1 MTDPHI
7 REAARIVEA
16 AGNAR
21 PAVIRSFFDEDTFT
35 VTHVIS
41 DPATGKAA
49 IIDSVL
55 DFDPASGRT
64 SYASADKVIAY
75 VENEGLEVEWLLE
88 THAHADHLSG
98 KSRRCS
104 AECSTCPTWTT
115 ADGSSITCSKMAN
128 TLRSVRWMCG

>member
-7 REAARIVEA
+7 GEAARIIA
-16 AGNAR
+16 AASNAR
-21 PAVIRSFFDEDTFT
+21 PAAIRSFFDEDTFT

-64 SYASADKVIAY
+64 SYASADKVIA
-75 VENEGLEVEWLLE
+75 
-88 THAHADHLSG
+88 
-98 KSRRCS
+98 
-104 AECSTCPTWTT
+104 
-115 ADGSSITCSKMAN
+115 
-128 TLRSVRWMCG
+128 